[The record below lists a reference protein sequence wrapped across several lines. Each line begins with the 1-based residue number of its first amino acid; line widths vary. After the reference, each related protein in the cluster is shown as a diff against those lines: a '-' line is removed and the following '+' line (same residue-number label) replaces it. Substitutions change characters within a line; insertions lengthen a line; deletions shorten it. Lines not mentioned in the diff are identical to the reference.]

1 MTFVRSNLL
10 GEANGILQTLRSE
23 QSEKS
28 TGTRILRISRC
39 VSWRLGID
47 EVCADSKSS
56 EIVTRRKPR
65 ALQIGDDC
73 RQRVRSATNADM
85 HENDGAVEVAV
96 ALAGDAIDQKLGSL
110 YWFHSVLAIERP
122 VDRSVTEIP
131 RDFQN
136 PLIAY
141 AVGSAESRPRRLTR
155 NLNNSALSPHDL
167 IADDLIGLLGQIEMT
182 PGMISGFV
190 TMFCDLRSAVG
201 VVMHKSS
208 RDKEGAV
215 YVRVRQG
222 CDQIVKTFGLG
233 SCIEGERDLLLAAR
247 AAIDL
252 AKLPH
257 LLVLAGAILLG
268 HFRFRVDGVK
278 KRRRTDRKQNQCD
291 CTDQSD
297 QRSGAAL
304 FGNPSLRPIGFTD
317 AGASIGQL
325 R

>member
-1 MTFVRSNLL
+1 MRFGRRIQ
-10 GEANGILQTLRSE
+10 ELRN
-23 QSEKS
+23 
-28 TGTRILRISRC
+28 R
-39 VSWRLGID
+39 D
-47 EVCADSKSS
+47 EM
-56 EIVTRRKPR
+56 ETTP
-65 ALQIGDDC
+65 LQIRDDC
-73 RQRVRSATNADM
+73 RQRVRSAANADM

-182 PGMISGFV
+182 PGMISSFV

-208 RDKEGAV
+208 RNKEGAV

-268 HFRFRVDGVK
+268 QFPISRGW
-278 KRRRTDRKQNQCD
+278 RKETKTHRSKTEPMR
-291 CTDQSD
+291 CT
-297 QRSGAAL
+297 G
-304 FGNPSLRPIGFTD
+304 
-317 AGASIGQL
+317 SI
-325 R
+325 